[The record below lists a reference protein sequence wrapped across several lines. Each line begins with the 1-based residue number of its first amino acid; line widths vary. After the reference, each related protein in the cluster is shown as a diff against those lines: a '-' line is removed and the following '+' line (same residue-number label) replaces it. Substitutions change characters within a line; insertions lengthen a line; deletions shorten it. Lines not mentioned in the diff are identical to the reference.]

1 MDNHNELIAQWM
13 RSAAENHF
21 TEHELKQLTLDFIQF
36 KKTEGFS
43 FGQLTKMHYEMFGGL
58 QHEDIDQ
65 ACAAVETMILALDIF
80 DDLQDQDATDK
91 PWCSI
96 SQAISMNIATGIL
109 MLSTKMM
116 EETPFDRKWDA
127 VRYINHQVLKAV
139 QGQHLDL
146 QQKIQ
151 NEEDYVKMAH
161 DKSGSLMACAC
172 LVGVALATTDY
183 HDVVQEYATN
193 FGIAAQIQ
201 NDIQDVLRGDT
212 KNDLLYKKRTLPI
225 LKLLEENHEQANLA
239 RDFYNGDVDQACMY
253 DNKIKLLDWI
263 RNSSSITY
271 VQVLKRVFQRKT
283 IQQIEELDTI
293 AKNTKK
299 RQKLLNMIEQL

>member
-13 RSAAENHF
+13 RSAVENHF
-21 TEHELKQLTLDFIQF
+21 SEQELKQRTLDFIEF

-43 FGQLTKMHYEMFGGL
+43 FGQLTKVHYEMFGGL
-58 QHEDIDQ
+58 QHEDINQ

-91 PWCSI
+91 PWCS
-96 SQAISMNIATGIL
+96 SGQAISMNIATGIL
-109 MLSTKMM
+109 MLSLKMM
-116 EETPFDRKWDA
+116 EDSSFDRKWDA
-127 VRYINHQVLKAV
+127 IRYINHQVLKAV

-146 QQKIQ
+146 QQKMQ

-172 LVGVALATTDY
+172 LVGVALATPDY
-183 HDVVQEYATN
+183 HDAVKEYATN

-201 NDIQDVLRGDT
+201 NDIQDVLRGDM
-212 KNDLLYKKRTLPI
+212 KNDLLYKKQTLPI

-239 RDFYNGDVDQACMY
+239 RDYYKGKVEPYFMY
-253 DNKIKLLDWI
+253 ENKIKLLDWI
-263 RNSSSITY
+263 RSSSSITY
-271 VQVLKRVFQRKT
+271 VQVLKRVYQRKA

-299 RQKLLNMIEQL
+299 RQKLLNLIEQL